1 MARTIVLLGTWDP
14 ANIFRHV
21 NLPSRN
27 QVRQLMST
35 LSALSTLS
43 QLTQL
48 QGCTPTSLST
58 SPFAMVAVATDVQF
72 GMKVII
78 TWLVMLIGYGVYLS
92 LRYGST
98 SARTEVF
105 EGDSDGITSVESPQT
120 EMGSDEEPEPEGEGD
135 NDGDMPLFS
144 PESMVRWMYSRCTR
158 SEEQAARNNN
168 MAKVV
173 NYQRRKPCCKRC

>member
-1 MARTIVLLGTWDP
+1 
-14 ANIFRHV
+14 
-21 NLPSRN
+21 
-27 QVRQLMST
+27 
-35 LSALSTLS
+35 
-43 QLTQL
+43 
-48 QGCTPTSLST
+48 
-58 SPFAMVAVATDVQF
+58 MVAVATDVQF

-92 LRYGST
+92 LRSGST

>member
-1 MARTIVLLGTWDP
+1 
-14 ANIFRHV
+14 
-21 NLPSRN
+21 
-27 QVRQLMST
+27 
-35 LSALSTLS
+35 
-43 QLTQL
+43 
-48 QGCTPTSLST
+48 
-58 SPFAMVAVATDVQF
+58 MVAVATDVQF

-158 SEEQAARNNN
+158 REELAA
-168 MAKVV
+168 
-173 NYQRRKPCCKRC
+173 